1 MDAHPLL
8 RSLADDERALV
19 LRHAVRRRHDRG
31 TAVLRQDDPART
43 CHLVTAGR
51 FSVAR
56 SAGTETQMLT
66 VLGPGDTFGELALLV
81 PGSQRTATVTALE
94 DGETLVLTDA
104 DFRAL
109 RDSEP
114 GVVELLIAILAAQVT
129 RLSTHLAEAL
139 HVSAESRVRRRL
151 LELTETYRDPAAST
165 PPVVPLTQEQLGQ
178 LAGTTRP
185 TVNAVL
191 AYERNLGAIEL
202 GRGRVTVLDAD
213 ALGRRAAR
221 G

>member
-1 MDAHPLL
+1 MDPHPLL
-8 RSLADDERALV
+8 RSLADDERELV
-19 LRHAVRRRHDRG
+19 TRHAVRRRHERG
-31 TAVLRQDDPART
+31 SSVFRQDDPART

-51 FSVAR
+51 FAVVR
-56 SAGTETQMLT
+56 STGAESQMLT

-81 PGSQRTATVTALE
+81 PGARRSATVTALE
-94 DGETLVLTDA
+94 AGETLVLTDA
-104 DFRAL
+104 DFRTL
-109 RDSEP
+109 REREP

-151 LELTETYRDPAAST
+151 LELAETYRDAGSSA

-191 AYERNLGAIEL
+191 AYERTLGSIEL
-202 GRGRVTVLDAD
+202 GRGRVTIVDAV
-213 ALGRRAAR
+213 ALARRAER